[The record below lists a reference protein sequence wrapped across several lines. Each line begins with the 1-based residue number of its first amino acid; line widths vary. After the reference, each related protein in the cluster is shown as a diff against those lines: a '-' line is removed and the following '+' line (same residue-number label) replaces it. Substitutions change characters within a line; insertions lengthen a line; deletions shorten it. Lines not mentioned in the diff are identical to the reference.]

1 MKKITF
7 LLLFIFSF
15 LNADISQYFPKLEGR
30 VIDEANLL
38 SPAVKKDI
46 DAILKKEENR
56 TSNQIVVVI
65 LNSLNGYTIED
76 YSYQLGRFWKIGQKD
91 KNNGVLL
98 VVSMEEKKIRIEVG
112 YGLEGALTDKI
123 AHEIINYTIK
133 PNFKANQYELGI
145 LKAVNEIIAT
155 IKGEYVGKEKNN
167 NFNDAINAFIPL
179 GFFILISLSMIINSA
194 SKKLRNE
201 FLYKTTKAS
210 LVSSFFAFF
219 TFVISEVFTTYN
231 FAAAAI
237 IFIVVFIFNYI
248 ITKNVDF
255 NNLSIKEYTGSS
267 GLGSFSSSSSGG
279 FSGGGGSFGG
289 GGASGDW

>member
-123 AHEIINYTIK
+123 AHEI
-133 PNFKANQYELGI
+133 
-145 LKAVNEIIAT
+145 
-155 IKGEYVGKEKNN
+155 
-167 NFNDAINAFIPL
+167 
-179 GFFILISLSMIINSA
+179 
-194 SKKLRNE
+194 
-201 FLYKTTKAS
+201 
-210 LVSSFFAFF
+210 
-219 TFVISEVFTTYN
+219 
-231 FAAAAI
+231 
-237 IFIVVFIFNYI
+237 
-248 ITKNVDF
+248 
-255 NNLSIKEYTGSS
+255 
-267 GLGSFSSSSSGG
+267 
-279 FSGGGGSFGG
+279 
-289 GGASGDW
+289 